1 MNTPNFSVFDPAALS
16 QLSQQFSQAF
26 NPQFLQQLSHIADPN
41 MFLGLLNSS
50 AQNQNG
56 AAGGGGNFG
65 NFANLSEL
73 GISLDPAAL
82 EKLQVEYSQQMSA
95 LWQDMLAARI
105 PAIADRR
112 FSGAAWHGNPVY
124 AFNAAAYLLN
134 ARFLNAM
141 VEALDAPPKIK
152 RKIGFTVQQMI
163 DAMAPSNFLATN
175 PVAQQKIVETNGESL
190 TKGIAQMLADMHK
203 GRVSQTDES
212 AFEVGKDV
220 ATTEG
225 AVVFEN
231 ALFQLIQYKPLTA
244 KVYQRPL
251 LIVPPCINK
260 FYILDLQPQNSLVRY
275 AVEQGHSVFLVSW
288 RNADE
293 SLAHTTWDQYIVDGV
308 IRAIEVAQDIS
319 GQDKVNALGF
329 CVGGTI
335 LSTALAKLAADKINP
350 IASLTLL
357 TAFLD
362 FSDTGILDVYID
374 DMQIRMREQAI
385 GQGGLMPGRE
395 FGSAF
400 SSLRPNDLLWNYVES
415 NYLKGEQPTAF
426 DLLYWNAD
434 STNLPGPMFCY
445 YLRHMYLDNSLK
457 DAGKLTVDGQAIDLG
472 KIDAPTFIY
481 ASREDHIVP
490 WTSAYAS
497 VSLLNPKKPA
507 QNRFVLGASGH
518 IAGVINPPAKKKR
531 SYWINNG
538 TDSGAK
544 NGSRKQ
550 AAVDAETWLAA
561 AVEHPGSWWTEW
573 TEFLS
578 EHAGKQVAAPRKLGN
593 TKHDIIE
600 PAPGRYVKVRAE

>member
-41 MFLGLLNSS
+41 MFLGLNPS
-50 AQNQNG
+50 APGNGG
-56 AAGGGGNFG
+56 AAGLGD
-65 NFANLSEL
+65 L
-73 GISLDPAAL
+73 GISLDPAVL
-82 EKLQVEYSQQMSA
+82 EKLQAEYTQQMSA

-112 FSGAAWHGNPVY
+112 FSAAAWHGNPVY

-141 VEALDAPPKIK
+141 VDALDAPPKIK

-231 ALFQLIQYKPLTA
+231 ELFQLIQYQPLTA

-293 SLAHTTWDQYIVDGV
+293 SMAHTTWDQYIADGA
-308 IRAIEVAQDIS
+308 IRAIRVVQDIS
-319 GQDKVNALGF
+319 GQDKINTLGF

-335 LSTALAKLAADKINP
+335 LSTALAKLAAEKVNP

-385 GQGGLMPGRE
+385 GHGGLMPGRE

-415 NYLKGEQPTAF
+415 NYLKGEQPTPF

-457 DAGKLTVDGQAIDLG
+457 DAGKLTVDGQKIDLG
-472 KIDAPTFIY
+472 KIDAPAFIY

-497 VSLLNPKKPA
+497 VSLLNPKNPK

-531 SYWINNG
+531 SYWVNNGANNG
-538 TDSGAK
+538 TGK
-544 NGSRKQ
+544 KV
-550 AAVDAETWLAA
+550 AVDAETWLAA

-593 TKHDIIE
+593 AEYAVIE